1 MAIDF
6 DEKKG
11 IFYLPVLK
19 LDVNSEV
26 IMRNLVAH
34 EALTKPDFLIFTRYT
49 ELMRG
54 IIDTV
59 EDVKLLKN
67 AGIIDSSSSLSVEET
82 EELFNGM
89 SKSIGPT
96 KTEKLDETIKK
107 VNKYYHDKRKANLY
121 RTLTEY
127 VYNSWKL
134 FTLLATF
141 VLLAMTALQ
150 TFCSAYDCP
159 SYFRPK

>member
-1 MAIDF
+1 MSSHLESLSSNPKLSEEEEEALEVVNIPCVRELHSVGVYFQPVEGGNMAIEF

-19 LDVNSEV
+19 LDLNSEV

-67 AGIIDSSSSLSVEET
+67 AGIIESNSSLGVEET

-89 SKSIGPT
+89 TNVTG
-96 KTEKLDETIKK
+96 
-107 VNKYYHDKRKANLY
+107 
-121 RTLTEY
+121 
-127 VYNSWKL
+127 
-134 FTLLATF
+134 
-141 VLLAMTALQ
+141 
-150 TFCSAYDCP
+150 
-159 SYFRPK
+159 